1 LYSVSK
7 SSEDIE
13 LWAAFREGDNTA
25 LGILAERYYKA
36 MRRYGLKFM
45 VHESVIDDCI
55 QDVFLGLWQKR
66 AKIADTDSVKFYLFK
81 SLRHN
86 IIQYLRYHQKFTQEN
101 ALDWDTSLPENYNA
115 ETLLIE
121 EETLSGLVSQ
131 LNEQLSNLP
140 KREREALFLRYY
152 EELSVVQIAE
162 IMGVN
167 KQSVSNFLQ
176 KALTKIRAKWLVTMV
191 LNLFFF

>member
-1 LYSVSK
+1 LYAVNK
-7 SSEDIE
+7 SSDDVE
-13 LWAAFREGDNTA
+13 LWTAFREGDNAA
-25 LGILAERYYKA
+25 LGILAERYCNA

-55 QDVFLGLWQKR
+55 QDVFLGLSQKR
-66 AKIADTDSVKFYLFK
+66 ARIGHTESVKFYLFK

-86 IIQYLRYHQKFTQEN
+86 VIQHLRYHQKFTQEN

-152 EELSVVQIAE
+152 EDLSVVQIAE

-176 KALTKIRAKWLVTMV
+176 KALNKIRAKWLVSMV